1 MNMDIKPVNKMLATG
16 IVGIDL
22 IAYQQELSLEMLDLA
37 PYLYK
42 RMIIK
47 EKEVSALLINN
58 KVLSLLHGESGMPKV
73 IYKQIDK
80 S

>member
-1 MNMDIKPVNKMLATG
+1 MNKIVATG
-16 IVGIDL
+16 IISIDL
-22 IAYQQELSLEMLDLA
+22 IAYQQRLRFEMLDLA

-42 RMIIK
+42 GMIIK

-58 KVLSLLHGESGMPKV
+58 KVLSLLHGESGIPKV